1 MRIKHLNHNFG
12 MSLLLLFLVALFTW
26 SCKKGE
32 EDKGSNNE
40 EQAAVNAKTG
50 TPFDWRGANLYFLL
64 TDRFN
69 NGNPGNDLNYDRT
82 LPTAPMRGFQGGDIK
97 GITQKI
103 KEGYFTDLGVNAIW
117 FTPVVEQIHGGT
129 DEGTG
134 FTYAFHGY
142 WTKDWTALDPN
153 FGTMEDLAELVAT
166 AHSKGIRIVMDA
178 VINHT
183 GPVTEKDPQWPD
195 SWVRTEPK
203 CTYDSYD
210 NAVRCTLVEN
220 LPDIRTESDEPV
232 ELPDALVQ
240 KWKEE
245 GRYEQEMA
253 ELDAFFARTG
263 YPRAPKYYIIKW
275 LTDFIR
281 DFGID
286 GFRADTVRHIE
297 EEVWSQFKEECNAA
311 FAEWKN
317 EHPEKVLDD
326 TSFYTVGEVYDYDII
341 SSGNQFDFGDVK
353 VNYYAHG
360 FDSMINF
367 EFKKSANQ
375 DYESLFSTYAAAV
388 NGEGSGIQVLNY
400 LTSHDDGSPFD
411 KERKRTMETA
421 TKLLLSPGTSQI
433 YYGDESARN
442 LIVEGTQGDATLR
455 SFMNWEDIQNDPET
469 KELLHHWQK
478 LGSFRRDH
486 PSVGAGS
493 HKVISNTPY
502 LFSRTYSNPDFS
514 EQVIIGLDLDAGPK
528 ELSIGDTFEDGTQL
542 KDAYS
547 DTVAKVSGGKV
558 NLDTPFTIVL
568 LEKIQ

>member
-1 MRIKHLNHNFG
+1 MKNSNFRYAFRW
-12 MSLLLLFLVALFTW
+12 SLMLTVLLSLSAL
-26 SCKKGE
+26 SCQKEKSAGG
-32 EDKGSNNE
+32 DDDAANI
-40 EQAAVNAKTG
+40 EQEAEP
-50 TPFDWRGANLYFLL
+50 TPHFDWRGANLYFLL

-69 NGNPGNDLNYDRT
+69 NGNPENDLNYDRT
-82 LPTAPMRGFQGGDIK
+82 QATAPMRGFQGGDIK
-97 GITQKI
+97 GITKKI
-103 KEGYFTDLGVNAIW
+103 EEGYFSDLGVNAIW

-153 FGTMEDLAELVAT
+153 FGTMEDLAELVKT

-183 GPVTEKDPQWPD
+183 GPVTESDPVWPD
-195 SWVRTEPK
+195 NWVRTEPK

-220 LPDIRTESDEPV
+220 LPDIKTESNEAV
-232 ELPDALVQ
+232 ELPEGLVQ

-245 GRYEQEMA
+245 GRYEEEMA
-253 ELDAFFARTG
+253 ELDAFFERTG

-297 EEVWSQFKEECNAA
+297 EEVWSQFKEECKVA
-311 FAEWKN
+311 FAEWKKEN
-317 EHPEKVLDD
+317 PGQVLDD
-326 TSFYTVGEVYDYDII
+326 NPFYTVGEVYDYDII

-367 EFKKSANQ
+367 EFKKSATG
-375 DYESLFSTYAAAV
+375 DYETIFSTYAEAV
-388 NGEGSGIQVLNY
+388 NGKDSEIQVLNY

-411 KERKRTMETA
+411 KERTRTMETA
-421 TKLLLSPGTSQI
+421 TKLLLSPGTSQT

-442 LIVEGTQGDATLR
+442 LVIEGTQGDATLR
-455 SFMNWEDIQNDPET
+455 SFMNWEDIEKDSATQT
-469 KELLHHWQK
+469 LLTHWQK
-478 LGSFRRDH
+478 LGKFRRDH
-486 PSVGAGS
+486 PCVGAGS
-493 HKVISNTPY
+493 HQMISEAPY
-502 LFSRTYSNPDFS
+502 LFTRAYSKADYS
-514 EQVIIGLDLDAGPK
+514 DQVLIGLDLEAGAK
-528 ELSIGDTFEDGTQL
+528 ELAVGSVFEDGTAL
-542 KDAYS
+542 RDAYS
-547 DTVAKVSGGKV
+547 GTQATVEGGMV
-558 NLDTPFTIVL
+558 RLDTEFGIVL
-568 LEKIQ
+568 LERI